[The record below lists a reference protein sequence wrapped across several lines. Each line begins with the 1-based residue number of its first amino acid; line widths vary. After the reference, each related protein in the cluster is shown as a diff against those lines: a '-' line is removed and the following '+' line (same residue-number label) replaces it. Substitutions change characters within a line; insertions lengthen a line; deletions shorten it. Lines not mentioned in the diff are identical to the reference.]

1 MYDKVKDYKDPKKVF
16 EDIHSVGPKKA
27 KELVDMGFTTIDSL
41 RFADNVEK
49 ILNDKQKIGLK
60 FYDDIL
66 ARIPRGEIMKH
77 EKLLKKVLKEVDPKA
92 ELTIAGSYRRGKK
105 ESGDI
110 DVLLKSEDKST
121 YKKFI
126 NELTKIEYLY
136 PEHLAIG
143 QKKYNGLGKIKNHLI
158 YRRIDIMYTTPAEY
172 PFAILYFTGSMEFN
186 ANREV

>member
-1 MYDKVKDYKDPKKVF
+1 MQV
-16 EDIHSVGPKKA
+16 S
-27 KELVDMGFTTIDSL
+27 ID
-41 RFADNVEK
+41 
-49 ILNDKQKIGLK
+49 
-60 FYDDIL
+60 
-66 ARIPRGEIMKH
+66 
-77 EKLLKKVLKEVDPKA
+77 EV
-92 ELTIAGSYRRGKK
+92 RK

-121 YKKFI
+121 FKKFI

-172 PFAILYFTGSMEFN
+172 PFAILCISLDQWNLTQ
-186 ANREV
+186 R